1 MESLTNSRPA
11 VAVTF
16 FDTLRQLACI
26 NGYNGQFLAANA
38 AFTAALGW
46 TEDELRGLAYYDL
59 VLMSERKSMIKLG
72 ALIIRHAGS
81 EPRTYRRNFRHKDGS
96 HRLIEWMAWADP
108 QTSLVCATGRV
119 LAVSEPR

>member
-46 TEDELRGLAYYDL
+46 TEEELRGLAYYDL

-81 EPRTYRRNFRHKDGS
+81 EPRIYRRNFRHKDGS

-119 LAVSEPR
+119 LSAPEPR